1 MKKRVVSFLVCAF
14 FAVFAAGSVYAHSGD
29 VFKGKY
35 LTDIQ
40 KSMKIR
46 VTQSAQTSFFN
57 SYVYNGAL
65 DWNDISGNVRVS
77 VIMEMPG
84 MPSITDSV
92 NVYSD
97 EGVFDEGLMGK
108 NYHYD
113 RNGKEVGSDDDWSYS
128 TIKMNTDSTAYNK
141 LPASRRSDGARMCF
155 IHEVGHALKLAHPFD
170 GGTAF
175 DHDYANLLPYAV
187 MNTGLPVIF
196 GFTDTEDLKKY
207 EQVAWT
213 VTDHDKLCL
222 KGKWG
227 N

>member
-65 DWNDISGNVRVS
+65 DWNDISSNVRVS

-92 NVYSD
+92 NVYDD
-97 EGVFDEGLMGK
+97 EGDFKNSKMGEA
-108 NYHYD
+108 YHFN
-113 RNGKEVGSDDDWSYS
+113 RNGVAVGSNDDWSYS
-128 TIKMNTDSTAYNK
+128 TIKMNTDSTAYDE
-141 LPASRRSDGARMCF
+141 LPASQRKDGARMCF
-155 IHEVGHALKLAHPFD
+155 IHEVGHVLKLAHPDD
-170 GGTAF
+170 GGSAIG
-175 DHDYANLLPYAV
+175 HNYANLLPYAV
-187 MNTGLPVIF
+187 MNTGLPVKREN
-196 GFTDTEDLKKY
+196 GKY
-207 EQVAWT
+207 DQVAWT
-213 VTDHDKLCL
+213 VADHDKLCL
-222 KGKWG
+222 WEKWG